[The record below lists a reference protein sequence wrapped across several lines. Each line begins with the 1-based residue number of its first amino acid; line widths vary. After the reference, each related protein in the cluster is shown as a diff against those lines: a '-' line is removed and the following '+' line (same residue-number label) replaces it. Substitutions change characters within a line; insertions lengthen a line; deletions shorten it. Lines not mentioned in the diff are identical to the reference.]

1 MAPLGSLYGRNASG
15 NSKGNDSKGC
25 SASKHCTQESDN
37 TGNCVTEDLNVN
49 SDVLTT
55 NSETLLATGE
65 R

>member
-1 MAPLGSLYGRNASG
+1 MSIVLDVCDENKA
-15 NSKGNDSKGC
+15 DSTSFPQVTLC
-25 SASKHCTQESDN
+25 DN